1 LSFPAAADGNFAA
14 VPRERLKIDSG
25 IAVAARTVRFPEL
38 IEAAVLAV
46 REIGIRYVANVQFK
60 RASDGVAKLL
70 EINPRFPGTLPLTT
84 RAGIDIPAL
93 LVAEMA
99 GLPLPDRLMP
109 FVDAMM
115 VRYLSEQFIDQSEWR
130 HLCPT

>member
-1 LSFPAAADGNFAA
+1 MPVTGGF
-14 VPRERLKIDSG
+14 VERLVI
-25 IAVAARTVRFPEL
+25 L
-38 IEAAVLAV
+38 IESAFQRFRGFLLLKL
-46 REIGIRYVANVQFK
+46 RLEPPGDGFK